1 MLLMVCVGVA
11 LVLGHALVSIQRDRR
26 VVRSMNALA
35 LQGLHAEV
43 IDHPLPSRRVRPAAR
58 VLQAGCAVRT
68 GRYAEALALLRGL
81 GPQVR
86 GATPEGVVLLRGA
99 ALVGLG
105 HYREAAALLGDDPS
119 FDSWRRLRAAVA
131 FEVGDDSLAERLLAL
146 PHADE
151 LEEAGRLRS
160 LGDLHLRRG
169 RVEEAGELV
178 TRARSLYTRL
188 DGPGVDVDEAYCSV
202 VLARIALAQDCPEQ
216 ASALAAQGLAGLRRR
231 PDNAPCLAEA
241 HAVAAETSA
250 ATGDAA
256 GAQEHLRQ
264 AHAQAARCGSAALD
278 AELARAAA
286 QVSLRLGQPAEA
298 RRWLL
303 EAARRHDDL
312 GAAPAAESLRRQLAA
327 LDA

>member
-1 MLLMVCVGVA
+1 MLWMVCVVLA
-11 LVLGHALVSIQRDRR
+11 LVVGHALVSVERDRR
-26 VVRSMNALA
+26 VVHSMNALA

-68 GRYAEALALLRGL
+68 GRYAVALALLRGL
-81 GPQVR
+81 RPHIR
-86 GATPEGVVLLRGA
+86 GAAPEGVVLLRGA

-105 HYREAAALLGDDPS
+105 HYQEAASLLGDDPS
-119 FDSWRRLRAAVA
+119 VDSLRRLRAAVA
-131 FEVGDDSLAERLLAL
+131 FEVGDDSLAERLLAG
-146 PHADE
+146 PHTDE

-169 RVEEAGELV
+169 RVEEARELV

-188 DGPGVDVDEAYCSV
+188 DSPGVDVDEAYCSV
-202 VLARIALAQDCPEQ
+202 MLARIALLQDCPQE
-216 ASALAAQGLAGLRRR
+216 ALALAAQGLTGLGRR

-250 ATGDAA
+250 ATGDVA

-264 AHAQAARCGSAALD
+264 AHAQAARCGSPALD
-278 AELARAAA
+278 AELARATA
-286 QVSLRLGQPAEA
+286 QVSLRLGHPAEA

-303 EAARRHDDL
+303 DAARRHDDL
-312 GAAPAAESLRRQLAA
+312 GAVPAAESLRRQLAS